1 MDALHY
7 SVQLPQNTMTVS
19 GSRSSSRPSAPTP
32 KPAAPKPAAV
42 TPEVKEQEVAAV
54 TPEVEEQE
62 VAAAGPVV
70 ERISIGSLVVKKTTY
85 DDGDSEMTEVKTI
98 KAGPDE
104 RFKSWRHAQPL

>member
-42 TPEVKEQEVAAV
+42 TPEV
-54 TPEVEEQE
+54 EEQE
-62 VAAAGPVV
+62 VAAAAPVV

-85 DDGDSEMTEVKTI
+85 DDGESRLSEVKTI
-98 KAGPDE
+98 KSGPDE